1 MSISE
6 SLFDLYHNKFLIIN
20 NNGVDQRPALLFDAK
35 ANEFAPLASFND
47 DNFEADLSCSVV
59 YKGNNY
65 IIGGFG
71 NRRGIAQGYGP
82 EKLPIKFKK
91 SIVFLT

>member
-1 MSISE
+1 MTISG
-6 SLFDLYHNKFLIIN
+6 SFFDLYHNKFLIIN

-82 EKLPIKFKK
+82 EKSSLQIKKF
-91 SIVFLT
+91 IVFWT